1 MRSAVGVWRWRQ
13 NPLCRRTDLV
23 EAWVALVAL
32 VLMLVAAPVL
42 GGLCGAVSD
51 HALQR
56 TAAREQRQ
64 RHPTTAVVVGAA
76 HDRGARADAEGV
88 GGREGRVRVVAT
100 WTAHDGTAHTGTVAA
115 PRRAAPVGS
124 TFRMWTDDR
133 GIRTGRPLDSTTAH
147 AHAVF
152 AGLGAAAAAAGL
164 VEAVRRLVVWR
175 LMRRRYA
182 RLERAWAGYGP
193 DWGRAGAG
201 S

>member
-1 MRSAVGVWRWRQ
+1 MRSAVGVWRWRR
-13 NPLCRRTDLV
+13 NRLCRRTDLV

-32 VLMLVAAPVL
+32 VLMVVASPVL
-42 GGLCGAVSD
+42 GGLCGAVTD

-56 TAAREQRQ
+56 TAAREQRE
-64 RHPTTAVVVGAA
+64 RHPTTAVVIGAA
-76 HDRGARADAEGV
+76 HERGSLADTQGA
-88 GGREGRVRVVAT
+88 GGREGRIRVRAN
-100 WTAHDGTAHTGTVAA
+100 WTAYDGTLHTGTVAA

-124 TFRMWTDDR
+124 TFRMWTDRR

-147 AHAVF
+147 GHAVF
-152 AGLGAAAAAAGL
+152 AGLGAAAAVAGL
-164 VEAVRRLVVWR
+164 LEVVRRLVVWR

-182 RLERAWAGYGP
+182 RLDRAWARYGP